1 MASIVQATRGKVK
14 RYLKEI
20 YGKNYRDHVQEVD
33 KTMVIQHG
41 SASVNIV
48 VRPLSKDD
56 CLVTAQA
63 YVVQGAKIGPKILG
77 MLMRHNATNPIGAF
91 GLLFDDTIVFRHSVS
106 GANLDA
112 NELRLSIRT
121 VAFFAD
127 EYDEEIVSIAGGK
140 RAIDSHS
147 LIEDDALS
155 VKAPATKKV
164 PSAKKSSTEKK
175 TKGGTSASKGAS
187 PKKAPMGVKK

>member
-1 MASIVQATRGKVK
+1 MASIVESTRAKIK

-20 YGKNYRDHVQEVD
+20 YGKNYRNVVQEVD

-41 SASVNIV
+41 SASVNVV

-56 CLVTAQA
+56 CLVTTQA

-106 GANLDA
+106 GANLDV

-127 EYDEEIVSIAGGK
+127 EYDEEIVRITGGK
-140 RAIDSHS
+140 RAVDAHS
-147 LIEDDALS
+147 LIDGDVLS
-155 VKAPATKKV
+155 VKAPPAKKV
-164 PSAKKSSTEKK
+164 PDTGKSSSTSGKKKSGSRR
-175 TKGGTSASKGAS
+175 
-187 PKKAPMGVKK
+187 KAPMGVKK